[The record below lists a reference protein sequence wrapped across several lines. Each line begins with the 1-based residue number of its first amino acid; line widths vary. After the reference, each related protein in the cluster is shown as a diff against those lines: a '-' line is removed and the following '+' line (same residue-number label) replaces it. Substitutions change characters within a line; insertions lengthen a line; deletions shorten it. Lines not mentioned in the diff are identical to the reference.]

1 MDNYILEKPL
11 SYHFEELVDTFITA
25 VKDVSEVDTS
35 KHHEVEMQILKPSI
49 ITLNNLYDMAT
60 TTESY
65 VEFTM
70 IPIDKKNTKYRNR
83 IPLSRIHGL
92 DIKNSQLVENLD
104 GFIWEEKTLIY
115 EKKLSECSSNIK
127 IRHSIEQK
135 TLFVDYKRRNGSI
148 RLELV
153 SVVRAVL
160 RNIVI
165 DFKIKY
171 FLGSGAQSASSL
183 LYALNNP
190 KNKPNLY
197 LEFEISTSDKNISKQ
212 TLLKEL
218 NTAGNAL
225 FLSSVDKIR
234 LCPRIKLVLQTHLI
248 KKQEIINLNT
258 DNLYVTSKTD
268 GVFTYVLIKDK
279 SIFCYFSHLGYI
291 KEYTANRKLE
301 IDEVYLYAEMRKDD
315 NILYFIVIKVLT
327 PEIEDRLDELKFVN
341 DNLKNLHDRLIFITK
356 CYEGPF
362 ETTSDLVIAIEEML
376 KVEHEGVILFYS
388 NGEESSM
395 DYKIK
400 KDNTIDQCVNV
411 IYRYMSSE
419 PVIFSDSGPII
430 EYKRYSNDKDFPKE
444 FATGKLEIG
453 ENVKYLNNIYCLE
466 FKNLP
471 PHTGVEKIVIPIKF
485 IAEFSYNDK
494 MIQPRID
501 KTMRYLYSEKYY
513 GNQLSVIIDHLNDQ
527 KINIG
532 DVFEE
537 DKLAEVAHKQLKDSL
552 RLNPQGN
559 YFIVNKKRSALGV
572 LSNYVKT
579 LLISLYCSKAYLDDH
594 SKRKVLAI
602 DFGNGADLEKYFYGE
617 IALMVAT
624 DPDES
629 AIETGKKRYNNLNSR
644 DKSKYYKFNYIQETI
659 RSPTY
664 VDSIREV
671 LYFGKFSIVDWQF
684 AIHYS
689 FHPIHYSTVMKNLYE
704 LTESGCKVLISTMD
718 GDYLDTLKEKKKF
731 IIYKTQEIENY
742 LSLEKIDDD
751 KILVY
756 NPSSMTKPMAEYIVR
771 KDTLV
776 RVFKEYQ
783 FSLIDTCSFK
793 TVIDRS
799 LNFIGGV
806 SRLETRDS
814 TKNFLELNR
823 NALEDCKDTD
833 VLELLD
839 HYVVYVFSKN

>member
-11 SYHFEELVDTFITA
+11 GSHFEELVDTFFEAIRN
-25 VKDVSEVDTS
+25 VSEVDKS
-35 KHHEVEMQILKPSI
+35 KHHEVEMQIFKPSI
-49 ITLNNLYDMAT
+49 ITLSNLYNIST

-65 VEFTM
+65 IEFSM
-70 IPIDKKNTKYRNR
+70 MPIDKKNTKYRNR
-83 IPLSRIHGL
+83 IPLSKIHGL

-104 GFIWEEKTLIY
+104 GFIWEEKTLIS
-115 EKKLSECSSNIK
+115 EKRVSECTNIR
-127 IRHSIEQK
+127 IRHSVEQK

-153 SVVRAVL
+153 SVVRATL
-160 RNIVI
+160 RNIVV

-212 TLLKEL
+212 LLLNEL
-218 NTAGNAL
+218 NTIGNAL
-225 FLSSVDKIR
+225 FLSKVDKIR
-234 LCPRIKLVLQTHLI
+234 LCPRIKLVLKTYLL
-248 KKQEIINLNT
+248 KKQEIINLNIE
-258 DNLYVTSKTD
+258 NLYITSKTD
-268 GVFTYVLIKDK
+268 GVFTYVLLQNK
-279 SIFCYFSHLGYI
+279 SIYCYFSHLGYI
-291 KEYTANRKLE
+291 KEYTANRE
-301 IDEVYLYAEMRKDD
+301 IDEKVYLYAEMRKE
-315 NILYFIVIKVLT
+315 NGILYFTVIKVLN
-327 PEIEDRLDELKFVN
+327 PRMKNRLDELKFVN
-341 DNLKNLHDRLIFITK
+341 KNLQNINDRLVFVTK

-362 ETTSDLVIAIEEML
+362 DSTSDLVFAIEEML
-376 KVEHEGVILFYS
+376 KYEHEGVIIFYS
-388 NGEESSM
+388 CGEESSL

-419 PVIFSDSGPII
+419 PVVFSDNGPFI
-430 EYKRYSNDKDFPKE
+430 EYKRYSDDKDFPKE
-444 FATGKLEIG
+444 FATGKLSLG
-453 ENVKYLNNIYCLE
+453 NNVKYLNNIYCIE
-466 FKNLP
+466 FTNLP
-471 PHTGVEKIVIPIKF
+471 EHTGVEKIIVPIKF
-485 IAEFSYNDK
+485 IAEFSFNDK

-501 KTMRYLYSEKYY
+501 KTMRYLYTENYY

-552 RLNPQGN
+552 RLNPEGN
-559 YFIVNKKRSALGV
+559 YFIANKKRSALGV

-624 DPDES
+624 DPDEM

-689 FHPIHYSTVMKNLYE
+689 FHPIHYSTIMKNLYE

-718 GDYLDTLKEKKKF
+718 GDYLDTLKDKKKF
-731 IIYKTQEIENY
+731 IIYKSPETENY
-742 LSLEKIDDD
+742 LSVEKIDND

-783 FSLIDTCSFK
+783 FSLIDNCSFK
-793 TVIDRS
+793 TIIDRS
-799 LNFIGGV
+799 INFVKGV

-823 NALEDCKDTD
+823 NALEDCEGTD

-839 HYVVYVFSKN
+839 HYMIYVFSKN